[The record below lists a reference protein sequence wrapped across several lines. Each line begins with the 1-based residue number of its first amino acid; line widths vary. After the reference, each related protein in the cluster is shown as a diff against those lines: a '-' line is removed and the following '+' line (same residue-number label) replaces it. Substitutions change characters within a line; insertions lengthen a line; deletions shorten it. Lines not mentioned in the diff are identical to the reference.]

1 LRSVTYSRQPHN
13 CLLRRAR
20 QQAVERPRNGAISFQ
35 LLVLMVP
42 VFFGL
47 MGFAVDLGRL
57 YMVRGELRT
66 AAETMAMAGATR
78 LIGTD
83 AAVTDAADAARRM
96 VETGSGYGNKYDYG
110 ALNVGESNG
119 TLASEIVEPTF
130 WSTASD
136 ATEEGTG
143 GGGGEAGGT
152 QARYVRIELTGEA
165 PLVFWRF
172 LSLGQEG
179 KVAVRTRAVAG
190 VSTPVCTACGIEP
203 VAIAALDAADT
214 VDFGYTIGTKYT
226 FGYVCTGNPIP
237 QPLASTTQRL
247 PYVILN
253 RANDQL
259 TTFAEDGQQ
268 LFRVGAQ
275 GLLPSTT
282 AALACFTVNTEET
295 IWASATQTACNSNTV
310 QVAVRNF
317 LCGLATRLD
326 ASLVQGCT
334 AIVDIDTLNSLYVS
348 DTDLTDVTDY
358 ATYAGSLRRLMT
370 IPIVEAI
377 NATGAMVVLG
387 FRQFLLQPNQDSTG
401 IAPNDPNGR
410 FAATYIGSV
419 VPLKQG
425 TFGSCAI
432 TSGPGKVVLHR

>member
-1 LRSVTYSRQPHN
+1 
-13 CLLRRAR
+13 
-20 QQAVERPRNGAISFQ
+20 
-35 LLVLMVP
+35 MVP

-83 AAVTDAADAARRM
+83 AATTDAADAARRM

-110 ALNVGESNG
+110 GLTIGESNG
-119 TLASEIVEPTF
+119 TLASEIVEPSF

-143 GGGGEAGGT
+143 GTGGAGEVGGT

-190 VSTPVCTACGIEP
+190 VSAPLCTACGIEP
-203 VAIAALDAADT
+203 VAIAPLDAADT
-214 VDFGYTIGTKYT
+214 VDFGFTIGTKYT
-226 FGYVCTGNPIP
+226 FGYVCTGNPVP
-237 QPLASTTQRL
+237 QPLASSTQRL
-247 PYVILN
+247 PYVLLN

-259 TTFAEDGQQ
+259 STFAEDGQQ

-275 GLLPSTT
+275 GLLPNATST
-282 AALACFTVNTEET
+282 LACFSVNAEET
-295 IWASATQTACNSNTV
+295 LWASATQTACNSNTV
-310 QVAVRNF
+310 AVAVSNF

-334 AIVDIDTLNSLYVS
+334 AITDVETLNTLYTS

-370 IPIVEAI
+370 IPIVDTI
-377 NATGAMVVLG
+377 NPTGTMIVLG
-387 FRQFLLQPNQDSTG
+387 FRQFLLQPNQDQTG

-425 TFGSCAI
+425 AFGSCAI

>member
-1 LRSVTYSRQPHN
+1 MDVRNIAHSRLGEAEASCKLRLAPRG
-13 CLLRRAR
+13 
-20 QQAVERPRNGAISFQ
+20 AVSFQ

-57 YMVRGELRT
+57 YLVRGELRT

-110 ALNVGESNG
+110 GLNIGESNG

-136 ATEEGTG
+136 ATEEGTSGTG
-143 GGGGEAGGT
+143 GAGEVSGT
-152 QARYVRIELTGEA
+152 QARYIRIELTGEA

-190 VSTPVCTACGIEP
+190 VSAPLCTACGIEP
-203 VAIAALDAADT
+203 VAITPLDADDP
-214 VDFGYTIGTKYT
+214 VDFGFTAGTKYT
-226 FGYVCTGNPIP
+226 FGYVCTGNPVP

-259 TTFAEDGQQ
+259 TTFSEDGQQ

-282 AALACFTVNTEET
+282 STLACFSINTEESV
-295 IWASATQTACNSNTV
+295 WASATQTACNSNTV
-310 QVAVRNF
+310 AVAVRNF

-326 ASLVQGCT
+326 ASLAQGCT
-334 AIVDIDTLNSLYVS
+334 DITDVETMNTLYAS

-358 ATYAGSLRRLMT
+358 AAYAGSLRRLMT
-370 IPIVEAI
+370 IPIVDTL
-377 NATGAMVVLG
+377 NPTGTMVVLG

-410 FAATYIGSV
+410 FSATYIGSV

-425 TFGSCAI
+425 AFGSCAI
-432 TSGPGKVVLHR
+432 TSGPGKVVLH

>member
-1 LRSVTYSRQPHN
+1 M
-13 CLLRRAR
+13 RRAT
-20 QQAVERPRNGAISFQ
+20 QLRNGARTSECAKGAVSFQ

-47 MGFAVDLGRL
+47 LGFAVDLGRL
-57 YMVRGELRT
+57 YMVRGELQT
-66 AAETMAMAGATR
+66 AAESMALAGAGR

-83 AAVTDAADAARRM
+83 AATTDAGDAARRM

-110 ALNVGESNG
+110 GLNIGESNG
-119 TLASEIVEPTF
+119 TLASEIVEPSF
-130 WSTASD
+130 WAAASD
-136 ATEEGTG
+136 ATEEAGAGGATG
-143 GGGGEAGGT
+143 GVGEVGGT

-165 PLVFWRF
+165 PLIFWRF

-179 KVAVRTRAVAG
+179 KVSVRARAVAG
-190 VSTPVCTACGIEP
+190 VSAPVCTACGIEP
-203 VAIAALDAADT
+203 VAIAPLDVTDT
-214 VDFGYTIGTKYT
+214 VDFGFVAGTKYT
-226 FGYVCTGNPIP
+226 FGYVCTGNPVP
-237 QPLASTTQRL
+237 QPLAGSTQRL

-259 TTFAEDGQQ
+259 STFSEDGQQ

-282 AALACFTVNTEET
+282 ATLGCFNINTEESA
-295 IWASATQTACNSNTV
+295 WATATQTACNSNTV
-310 QVAVRNF
+310 AVAVRNF

-326 ASLVQGCT
+326 NSLAQGCT
-334 AIVDIDTLNSLYVS
+334 DIVDIDTLNSLYVS
-348 DTDLTDVTDY
+348 DTDLTDIADY
-358 ATYAGSLRRLMT
+358 STYVGSMRRLMT
-370 IPIVEAI
+370 IPIVDTI
-377 NATGAMVVLG
+377 NPTGTMIVLG
-387 FRQFLLQPNQDSTG
+387 FRQFILQPLQDQTG
-401 IAPNDPNGR
+401 IAPNDANGR

-425 TFGSCAI
+425 TFGSCAV